1 MSVSTHDIRMQI
13 LQLMVLAACIAR
25 ARMQMVIIFANALKT
40 AKEMAKVK
48 KGVIIINFNHM
59 LWLP

>member
-25 ARMQMVIIFANALKT
+25 ARMQMVIIFANAIKT

-48 KGVIIINFNHM
+48 KGVIIINFNHT

>member
-1 MSVSTHDIRMQI
+1 
-13 LQLMVLAACIAR
+13 MVLAACIAR
-25 ARMQMVIIFANALKT
+25 ARMQMVIIFANAIKT

-48 KGVIIINFNHM
+48 KGVIIINFNHT

>member
-1 MSVSTHDIRMQI
+1 
-13 LQLMVLAACIAR
+13 MVLAACIAR
-25 ARMQMVIIFANALKT
+25 ARMQMVIIFANAIKT

>member
-1 MSVSTHDIRMQI
+1 MSVSTLDIQI

-25 ARMQMVIIFANALKT
+25 ARMQMVIIFANAIKS
-40 AKEMAKVK
+40 AKEVAKVK